1 MKTLDK
7 ECIEKILT
15 LNRDDF
21 ANLLSALS
29 NEYRLIILSSMLDK
43 PAEFSMLLELTG
55 LSKTALAHHL
65 KNLVENRLLDHL
77 DRGQYQLTTD
87 GSKFLE
93 AMVTVYSHSQKKK
106 EADAQR
112 HAQFLSQRYSKK
124 MKKDKLQVRFER
136 LPPMRVAVF
145 NSGLSKS
152 PEEKT
157 WKKLRAWAEPKGF
170 LANLDEHPIYGFNNP
185 SPSPGKKEYGYELWI
200 KIPPDFQEEGLICKE
215 IPEQLYSV
223 TRCEI
228 NDPYKDIPQTW
239 MRLVDWTKRNGKKI
253 SSKPCL
259 EKTVSSSDPDDFIMD
274 LYLPIKE

>member
-1 MKTLDK
+1 MKTMDK
-7 ECIEKILT
+7 QSIEKILISNQQD
-15 LNRDDF
+15 L
-21 ANLLSALS
+21 ANLLSSLS
-29 NEYRLIILSSMLDK
+29 NEYRLQILSSMLYN
-43 PAEFSMLLELTG
+43 PAEFSMLLKVTG

-65 KNLVENRLLDHL
+65 KNLVENGLLNHL
-77 DRGQYQLTTD
+77 ERGQYQLTTD
-87 GSKFLE
+87 GLRFLE
-93 AMVTVYSHSQKKK
+93 AMVTAYSNSQKKK
-106 EADAQR
+106 EADAKK

-124 MKKDKLQVRFER
+124 MKKDNFEVRFER
-136 LPPMRVAVF
+136 LLPMRVAVF
-145 NSGLSKS
+145 NSGLSTS

-185 SPSPGKKEYGYELWI
+185 NPSPGKEEYGYELWI
-200 KIPPDFQEEGLICKE
+200 KVPPDFQEEGIICKE

-239 MRLVDWTKRNGKKI
+239 KRLVDWTKRKGKKI
-253 SSKPCL
+253 SRKPCL

-274 LYLPIKE
+274 LYLPIEE